1 MAFAALSGD
10 EQRILFTKLCNVLEP
25 RLAVY
30 LSSASNDL
38 REPTQALVQQLRAD
52 HEVAAALCRK
62 LGLRSCKELRE
73 AKYVEWYNKGL
84 TTADFATLGSLGS
97 VLPALEVLC
106 LCERSAGPDAV
117 QRLAERLG
125 AGALPVVT
133 SLSFLNTHVGDA
145 GASALAAALGRGA
158 LPLLERLWLFDAAIG
173 DAGLVALAPALRLRT
188 ALERLGLGSNPLRD
202 EGLFALLAPP
212 PPAGAPP
219 PPAGAPP
226 TTTAA
231 LTKLKWLDL
240 NSTQV
245 SDAGCAALAAALG
258 SGALPALQTLFIGGT
273 PASDAARVA
282 VHEAIATSRA
292 VPI

>member
-30 LSSASNDL
+30 LSSTSNDL

-73 AKYVEWYNKGL
+73 AKHVECYNKGL

-158 LPLLERLWLFDAAIG
+158 LPRLERLWLFDASIG

-212 PPAGAPP
+212 PTAGAPP
-219 PPAGAPP
+219 PPTGA
-226 TTTAA
+226 
-231 LTKLKWLDL
+231 LMKLKWLDL

-273 PASDAARVA
+273 PASVAARVA
-282 VHEAIATSRA
+282 VHEAIATSREPR